1 MCSVL
6 IGNTTAAFCSNRR
19 ELGKID
25 PSRAS
30 VRIARGRLAGDRD
43 DLSALLDF
51 ADGGGWLGAAV
62 LAGLRLGTVDCNI
75 AARDRN
81 GDRSRKARSSGSMRA
96 VEEYPRPFP
105 SRGGTGQQRRLM
117 AG

>member
-30 VRIARGRLAGDRD
+30 VRIARGRLAGGHD
-43 DLSALLDF
+43 DLSGLPNF

-62 LAGLRLGTVDCNI
+62 PAGLRLGTVDCNI

-81 GDRSRKARSSGSMRA
+81 SDRSRKAHSSGGMRA
-96 VEEYPRPFP
+96 VEEHPCPFP

>member
-1 MCSVL
+1 M
-6 IGNTTAAFCSNRR
+6 AAFSSHRR

-25 PSRAS
+25 PLPAS
-30 VRIARGRLAGDRD
+30 VRIARGRLAGGRD
-43 DLSALLDF
+43 DLSALPDF

-62 LAGLRLGTVDCNI
+62 PAGLRLGTVDCNI
-75 AARDRN
+75 AARDRK
-81 GDRSRKARSSGSMRA
+81 GDRSRKARSSSGMRA